1 MIKPFCNFPV
11 KRVNLKN
18 IYMKTKILLL
28 GAFLSISVFISCNS
42 DDKTQDTTAI
52 TDDEVTV
59 DSNIDVAADDVSLI
73 VEDQYAVQQNLTNKT
88 STGFVSILPAC
99 ATITTVLTD
108 GTWTRT
114 IDFGTE
120 GCALFNGNVLKGKII
135 ISFSN
140 NFTSLT
146 RNISYSFVGFYHNGK
161 LIQGNKSI
169 EIALKSTELL
179 ASLHPVSTHS
189 LDMSVTFTNG
199 GVYTRTGTRV
209 KEMIEGFNT
218 PANWEDNAFLVSGNH
233 TTSFPNGTKTTSTI
247 ISPLRFISTCH
258 KPLPVSGT
266 ITITKNDATALLDF
280 GDGTCDNLAT
290 ITKDNVA
297 KEIHLERK
305 D

>member
-1 MIKPFCNFPV
+1 
-11 KRVNLKN
+11 
-18 IYMKTKILLL
+18 MKTKFLVL
-28 GAFLSISVFISCNS
+28 GAIAALSFFISCDSN
-42 DDKTQDTTAI
+42 DKTPNTTAI
-52 TDDEVTV
+52 SDDEVIV
-59 DSNIDVAADDVSLI
+59 DSSIDAVSDDVTLI
-73 VEDQYAVQQNLTNKT
+73 AEDQYAVQQNLTSKT
-88 STGFVSILPAC
+88 NTGFVSILPPC

-108 GTWTRT
+108 GIWTRT

-120 GCALFNGNVLKGKII
+120 GCTLINGNVVKGKII

-189 LDMSVTFTNG
+189 IDMSVTFANG

-209 KEMIEGFNT
+209 KEMIEGFT
-218 PANWEDNAFLVSGNH
+218 SPGNWEDNVFLVWGYH
-233 TTSFPNGTKTTSTI
+233 TTTFPNGTKTTSTI
-247 ISPLRFISTCH
+247 TSPLRFISTCH
-258 KPLPVSGT
+258 KPFPVSGT